1 MHHVLRPVE
10 SGLKHVCNCVPN
22 LVVGAGVSDI
32 EQAQAGLDFAKRFE
46 IIKGSET
53 KNIRLREVD
62 LSDASAIAAA
72 LPRYSA

>member
-1 MHHVLRPVE
+1 MYCAL
-10 SGLKHVCNCVPN
+10 SSLASSACKCVSLPN

-53 KNIRLREVD
+53 KNIRLQEVD

-72 LPRYSA
+72 LPR